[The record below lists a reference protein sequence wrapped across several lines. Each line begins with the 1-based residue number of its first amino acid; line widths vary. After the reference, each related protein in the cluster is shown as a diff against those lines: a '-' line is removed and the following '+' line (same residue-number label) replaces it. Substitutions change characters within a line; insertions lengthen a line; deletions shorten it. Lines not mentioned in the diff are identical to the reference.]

1 MKAIS
6 VNAQEVAQQLT
17 LHVRLHGV
25 QMLRL
30 RTWVGAHFLRLGAWV
45 IGCGIVIEQD
55 GKPIIS
61 DEWVKEELMPAI
73 NKALEG
79 DKPVG

>member
-30 RTWVGAHFLRLGAWV
+30 RTWVGAHLLRLGARV

-55 GKPIIS
+55 P
-61 DEWVKEELMPAI
+61 
-73 NKALEG
+73 KALKNDEADG
-79 DKPVG
+79 